1 MISQPG
7 VPDPEA
13 PFVIGSGTDPE
24 SPSAQLMQTARG
36 IAAAAFGQRDP
47 APGPWVGLSRLAYP
61 IGIGEQAA
69 IRRRRHRGDRDQR
82 SRRAPDPG
90 LRGRGRHGLLG
101 DPRRRRQHVDR
112 PDRDARRGPAT
123 GPGAERLH
131 PHRRQPGPGLDALAA
146 RDHAADRPAA
156 DRRRHLA
163 ARAPQR
169 LADQADDRLGGRARP
184 AAARRA
190 AARLPARARRPDPGP
205 GVPLRPGLYPP
216 GSSGPIAF
224 AALAAAVALAA
235 LLVRPMR
242 TPLDVEPQTLA
253 AAAGLLTGLAIFGI
267 WLLNPYLALL
277 LAPAAHVW
285 LPAARAS
292 GPPRASALAIVA
304 LLSLIPA
311 LVAFATVAGQLD
323 LGAGAPWQ
331 FLLLIED
338 GQVSLLTSLLWCAL
352 LGGLISC
359 VAAAGAGARALP
371 PLGPHR
377 QHPRRR
383 QPRRARC
390 AGGNPAGEPPP
401 RLIRRSSRHGSR
413 RGSGR
418 GSGRLAG
425 RSSEAAKAGPAG
437 VDGGGEGHQDRK
449 CESTPSEVQCVPTM
463 NNSRSF
469 KTRSLAASTRSTRSA
484 SQSQSWNGSA
494 CCRVPTSEAA
504 KVVVSCYRN

>member
-1 MISQPG
+1 MTL
-7 VPDPEA
+7 DE
-13 PFVIGSGTDPE
+13 
-24 SPSAQLMQTARG
+24 
-36 IAAAAFGQRDP
+36 
-47 APGPWVGLSRLAYP
+47 GP
-61 IGIGEQAA
+61 Q
-69 IRRRRHRGDRDQR
+69 
-82 SRRAPDPG
+82 
-90 LRGRGRHGLLG
+90 
-101 DPRRRRQHVDR
+101 
-112 PDRDARRGPAT
+112 
-123 GPGAERLH
+123 
-131 PHRRQPGPGLDALAA
+131 
-146 RDHAADRPAA
+146 
-156 DRRRHLA
+156 
-163 ARAPQR
+163 
-169 LADQADDRLGGRARP
+169 
-184 AAARRA
+184 
-190 AARLPARARRPDPGP
+190 PDPGP
-205 GVPLRPGLYPP
+205 NGYIRIGDNLVPGWTLSLLAITLLIAPLLTAGDTWLRERRNDWRTRRTIVWAAERALLPLAALLLAYLLGLVGLIPDPAFPYDPGLYPP

-359 VAAAGAGARALP
+359 VAAAGAGSARVAAARAD
-371 PLGPHR
+371 R
-377 QHPRRR
+377 QHPRSR
-383 QPRRARC
+383 QPRRARR
-390 AGGNPAGEPPP
+390 ARGHPAGEPPP
-401 RLIRRSSRHGSR
+401 RLIRRSPRHGSR
-413 RGSGR
+413 RGSGH

-425 RSSEAAKAGPAG
+425 RSSEAAKAVPAG

-469 KTRSLAASTRSTRSA
+469 KTRSLAASTRSTPSA
-484 SQSQSWNGSA
+484 SQSRSWNGSA